1 MVTMIK
7 TIILED
13 EKDAADALRAY
24 LSQYSAE
31 KGVAFDVRSYDNAVD
46 LLEAYDASADVVF
59 ADIQM
64 PLIDGMSAAKKIRD
78 RDKSVLIVFVTN
90 LAQYAIEGYE
100 VGAFDFILKPV
111 DYNGFAMKLDRIAR
125 ELEHRSDDVFVNL
138 KTKDGYVRLNV
149 ARIAYVEVR
158 AHDLIYHADGETVAV
173 RGTLKNAASE
183 LEGRYFSLCNSC
195 YLVNLACVKR
205 ANKTVVLNTGEEL
218 PISQGKRKQ
227 FLSELAKYM
236 GGTI

>member
-1 MVTMIK
+1 MKIG
-7 TIILED
+7 ILED
-13 EKDAADALRAY
+13 ERDVAEKIKQYIATYFEKRGGGESLELHSYADAYELLENYRAD
-24 LSQYSAE
+24 
-31 KGVAFDVRSYDNAVD
+31 FDV
-46 LLEAYDASADVVF
+46 LF
-59 ADIQM
+59 MDIQLNM
-64 PLIDGMSAAKKIRD
+64 MTGMEAAERIRRQD
-78 RDKSVLIVFVTN
+78 SRVLIVFVTN
-90 LAQYAIEGYE
+90 LAQYAVEGYQ
-100 VGAFDFILKPV
+100 VNAFDFILKPV

-183 LEGRYFSLCNSC
+183 LEGRYFGLCNSC

>member
-1 MVTMIK
+1 MDYQSINARAVDRWVETGWEWGIPI
-7 TIILED
+7 THQQY
-13 EKDAADALRAY
+13 ADALEELENYRAD
-24 LSQYSAE
+24 
-31 KGVAFDVRSYDNAVD
+31 FDV
-46 LLEAYDASADVVF
+46 LF
-59 ADIQM
+59 MDIQLNM
-64 PLIDGMSAAKKIRD
+64 MTGMEAAERIRRQD
-78 RDKSVLIVFVTN
+78 SRVLIVFVTN
-90 LAQYAIEGYE
+90 LAQYAVEGYQ
-100 VGAFDFILKPV
+100 VNAFDFILKPV

>member
-1 MVTMIK
+1 MRKKIK
-7 TIILED
+7 QYIATYFEKRGGGESLELHSY
-13 EKDAADALRAY
+13 ADAYELLENYRAD
-24 LSQYSAE
+24 
-31 KGVAFDVRSYDNAVD
+31 FDV
-46 LLEAYDASADVVF
+46 LF
-59 ADIQM
+59 MDIQLNM
-64 PLIDGMSAAKKIRD
+64 MTGMEAAERIRRQD
-78 RDKSVLIVFVTN
+78 SRVLIVFVTN
-90 LAQYAIEGYE
+90 LAQYAVEGYQ
-100 VGAFDFILKPV
+100 VNAFDFILKPV

>member
-1 MVTMIK
+1 MKIG
-7 TIILED
+7 ILED
-13 EKDAADALRAY
+13 ERDVAEKIKQYIAKYFEKRGGGESLELHSYADAYELLENYRAD
-24 LSQYSAE
+24 
-31 KGVAFDVRSYDNAVD
+31 FDV
-46 LLEAYDASADVVF
+46 LF
-59 ADIQM
+59 MDIQLNM
-64 PLIDGMSAAKKIRD
+64 MTGMEAAERIRRQD
-78 RDKSVLIVFVTN
+78 SRVLIVFVTN
-90 LAQYAIEGYE
+90 LAQYAVEGYQ
-100 VGAFDFILKPV
+100 VNAFDFILKPV

-173 RGTLKNAASE
+173 RGALKNAASE

>member
-1 MVTMIK
+1 MKIG
-7 TIILED
+7 ILED
-13 EKDAADALRAY
+13 ERDVAEKIKQYIAKYFEKRGGGESLELHSYADAYELLENYRAD
-24 LSQYSAE
+24 
-31 KGVAFDVRSYDNAVD
+31 FDV
-46 LLEAYDASADVVF
+46 LF
-59 ADIQM
+59 MDIQLNM
-64 PLIDGMSAAKKIRD
+64 MTGMEAAERIRRQD
-78 RDKSVLIVFVTN
+78 SRVLIVFVTN
-90 LAQYAIEGYE
+90 LAQYAVEGYQ
-100 VGAFDFILKPV
+100 VNAFDFILKPV

-227 FLSELAKYM
+227 FLSEFAKYM

>member
-1 MVTMIK
+1 MKIG
-7 TIILED
+7 ILED
-13 EKDAADALRAY
+13 ERDVAEKIKQYIATCFEKRGGGESLELHSYADAYELLENYRAD
-24 LSQYSAE
+24 
-31 KGVAFDVRSYDNAVD
+31 FDV
-46 LLEAYDASADVVF
+46 LF
-59 ADIQM
+59 MDIQLNM
-64 PLIDGMSAAKKIRD
+64 MTGMEAAERIRRQD
-78 RDKSVLIVFVTN
+78 SRVLIVFVTN
-90 LAQYAIEGYE
+90 LAQYAVEGYQ
-100 VGAFDFILKPV
+100 VNAFDFILKPV

>member
-1 MVTMIK
+1 MKIG
-7 TIILED
+7 ILED
-13 EKDAADALRAY
+13 ERDVAEKIKQYIATYFEKRGGGESLELHSYADAYELLENYRAD
-24 LSQYSAE
+24 
-31 KGVAFDVRSYDNAVD
+31 FDV
-46 LLEAYDASADVVF
+46 LF
-59 ADIQM
+59 MDIQLNM
-64 PLIDGMSAAKKIRD
+64 MTGMEAAERIRRQD
-78 RDKSVLIVFVTN
+78 SRVLIVFVTN
-90 LAQYAIEGYE
+90 LAQYAVEGYQ
-100 VGAFDFILKPV
+100 VNAFDFILKPV

-158 AHDLIYHADGETVAV
+158 AHDLNYHADGETVAV

>member
-1 MVTMIK
+1 MKIG
-7 TIILED
+7 ILED
-13 EKDAADALRAY
+13 ERDVAEKIKQYIAKYFEKRGGGESLELHSYADAYELLENYRAD
-24 LSQYSAE
+24 
-31 KGVAFDVRSYDNAVD
+31 FDV
-46 LLEAYDASADVVF
+46 LF
-59 ADIQM
+59 MDIQLNM
-64 PLIDGMSAAKKIRD
+64 MTGMEAAERIRRQD
-78 RDKSVLIVFVTN
+78 SRVLIVFVTN
-90 LAQYAIEGYE
+90 LAQYAVEGYQ
-100 VGAFDFILKPV
+100 VNAFDFILKPV

>member
-1 MVTMIK
+1 MKID
-7 TIILED
+7 ILED
-13 EKDAADALRAY
+13 ERDVAEKIKQYIAKYFEKRGGGESLELHSYADAYELLENYRAD
-24 LSQYSAE
+24 
-31 KGVAFDVRSYDNAVD
+31 FDV
-46 LLEAYDASADVVF
+46 LF
-59 ADIQM
+59 MDIQLNM
-64 PLIDGMSAAKKIRD
+64 MTGMEAAERIRRQD
-78 RDKSVLIVFVTN
+78 SRVLIVFVTN
-90 LAQYAIEGYE
+90 LAQYAVEGYQ
-100 VGAFDFILKPV
+100 VNAFDFILKPV

>member
-1 MVTMIK
+1 MKIG
-7 TIILED
+7 ILED
-13 EKDAADALRAY
+13 ERDVAEKIKQYIATYFEKRGGGESLELHSYADAYELLENYRAD
-24 LSQYSAE
+24 
-31 KGVAFDVRSYDNAVD
+31 FDV
-46 LLEAYDASADVVF
+46 LF
-59 ADIQM
+59 MDIQLNM
-64 PLIDGMSAAKKIRD
+64 MTGMEAAERIRRQD
-78 RDKSVLIVFVTN
+78 SRVLIVFVTN
-90 LAQYAIEGYE
+90 LAQYAVEGYQ
-100 VGAFDFILKPV
+100 VNAFDFILKPV